1 MTRTPSPLATS
12 GTLAGDAKTFLAGFF
27 WTGAAAPGI
36 IHQYTD

>member
-1 MTRTPSPLATS
+1 MARAPSPFSHS
-12 GTLAGDAKTFLAGFF
+12 GTLAEGFKTLLAGFF